1 MTSDLH
7 RQTIDPRL
15 LKLFVA
21 MGSHK
26 ASDLHLKTGQPP
38 YFRVDSALRSVASD
52 SLPAETLEVMVESL
66 LDERHQSIFVAE
78 GTVDLAYEI
87 PGGDRFRINVFRQR
101 GEISLA
107 ARRVTRD
114 IPNFQALNLPALI
127 APIIQETAGLIL
139 LAGPTGSGK
148 STTIASMINEIN
160 RTRRSHI
167 VTIEDTIEYL
177 YTDQKSL
184 VNQREIGIDVPDFA
198 TALRSM
204 LREDPDVVL
213 IGEMRDHETFAAAL
227 QASETGHLVFGTIH
241 ASSAAQTISRILEL
255 FPADARKAI
264 SQSLA
269 YNLKAVVCQ
278 KLLPCVK
285 TGISRVPAVEVLRV
299 TPMVRELLE
308 AERFPEIGD
317 VIRSSEGD
325 AMCSFT
331 TSLHD
336 LIESDMI
343 DPKVAYAAAPNV
355 EELKMRMK
363 GIRQSNNG
371 LIGRR

>member
-167 VTIEDTIEYL
+167 VTIEDPIEYL

-343 DPKVAYAAAPNV
+343 DPNVAYAAAPNV

-363 GIRQSNNG
+363 GIRQSQSG

>member
-21 MGSHK
+21 MASHR

-52 SLPAETLEVMVESL
+52 SLPAETLEEMVESL

-87 PGGDRFRINVFRQR
+87 PGSDRFRINVFRQR

-114 IPNFQALNLPALI
+114 IPTFQGLNLPALI

-160 RTRRSHI
+160 CTRRSHI
-167 VTIEDTIEYL
+167 VTIEDPIEYL

>member
-87 PGGDRFRINVFRQR
+87 PGGDRFLINVFRQR

-167 VTIEDTIEYL
+167 VTIEDPIEYL

-255 FPADARKAI
+255 FPAAARKAI

-299 TPMVRELLE
+299 TPIVRELLE

>member
-167 VTIEDTIEYL
+167 VTIEDPIEYL

-255 FPADARKAI
+255 FPAAARKAI

-299 TPMVRELLE
+299 TPIVRELLE

>member
-114 IPNFQALNLPALI
+114 IPNFQALHLPALI

-167 VTIEDTIEYL
+167 VTIEDPIEYL

-255 FPADARKAI
+255 FPAAARKAI

-343 DPKVAYAAAPNV
+343 DPKVAYAAAPNP

>member
-167 VTIEDTIEYL
+167 VTIEDPIEYL

-255 FPADARKAI
+255 FPAAARKAI